1 MLPPVAKKLNASF
14 EACPVVGQR
23 REPCAWDGGLDTL
36 GERTGS
42 RLAGDGMGCAQWILM
57 NAALDLLTEAAE
69 KVFDFVAPSISFGLY
84 AGAEA
89 LFLYGLYMA
98 FLGSPHGHP

>member
-1 MLPPVAKKLNASF
+1 MAFANGF
-14 EACPVVGQR
+14 F
-23 REPCAWDGGLDTL
+23 
-36 GERTGS
+36 
-42 RLAGDGMGCAQWILM
+42 M
-57 NAALDLLTEAAE
+57 NATLDVLTEAVE
-69 KVFDFVAPSISFGLY
+69 KVVSYVAPCVSFALY

>member
-1 MLPPVAKKLNASF
+1 VR
-14 EACPVVGQR
+14 G
-23 REPCAWDGGLDTL
+23 
-36 GERTGS
+36 
-42 RLAGDGMGCAQWILM
+42 LAGDGMACAHGFLM
-57 NAALDLLTEAAE
+57 NAALDLMTEAVE
-69 KVFDFVAPSISFGLY
+69 KVFNYVAPSISFALY

>member
-1 MLPPVAKKLNASF
+1 
-14 EACPVVGQR
+14 
-23 REPCAWDGGLDTL
+23 
-36 GERTGS
+36 
-42 RLAGDGMGCAQWILM
+42 M